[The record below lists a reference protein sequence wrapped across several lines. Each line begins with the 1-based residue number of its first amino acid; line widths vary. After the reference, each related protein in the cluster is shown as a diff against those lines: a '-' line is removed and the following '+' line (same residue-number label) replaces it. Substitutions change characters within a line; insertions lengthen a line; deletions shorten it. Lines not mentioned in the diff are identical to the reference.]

1 MSQSS
6 TPDLPISQSPLGKA
20 ILRVLDPALDAARYN
35 DIYEDFSAEVM
46 GQQGQA
52 VTPSW
57 AKEIL
62 LATGFFDEETIDQLL
77 PDAMEEG
84 MVRVFWLRYLNPV
97 IPWSEVVDL
106 NHGPLHRIMAFV
118 LWHNAMAPTWMME
131 DSSEVINQT
140 FDSESEFM
148 VNGMRESPLLPQGAS
163 ILLEELTSCL
173 ENYPDLDDVLNDIL
187 GPEGETK
194 ISHYLKDYRNAAEKV
209 EMYANAE
216 IRLREAGHED
226 MADHIRRV
234 SHSDVNVMVESVR
247 QIMHQVLV
255 ELREEEEALPALAAC
270 ISLAQSLRARLG
282 LPPYR
287 SMYERLL

>member
-1 MSQSS
+1 MAKQP
-6 TPDLPISQSPLGKA
+6 TPLSAAESPLGKA
-20 ILRVLDPALDAARYN
+20 ILRILDPALDAARYD

-52 VTPSW
+52 VTPAW

-97 IPWSEVVDL
+97 IPWKEVVDL
-106 NHGPLHRIMAFV
+106 NSGPLHRVMAFV

-140 FDSESEFM
+140 FDTESEFM
-148 VNGMRESPLLPQGAS
+148 VNGMRESPLFSKGEA
-163 ILLEELTSCL
+163 ILLDELTSCL
-173 ENYPDLDDVLNDIL
+173 KNYFDLDDLLSDIL
-187 GPEGETK
+187 APEGDHK
-194 ISHYLKDYRNAAEKV
+194 ISRHLSSYRKTADKIDTYVQAET
-209 EMYANAE
+209 
-216 IRLREAGHED
+216 RLREAGHAD
-226 MADHIRRV
+226 MADHILRV
-234 SHSDVNVMVESVR
+234 SGSDINAMVEIVR
-247 QIMHQVLV
+247 HILHQVLV
-255 ELREEEEALPALAAC
+255 VLREEDDELPALAAC

-287 SMYERLL
+287 SIYERIL